1 MKSIVLLYSKKN
13 ASGSEE
19 FVNSEVKKVKIEG
32 IPNSVYSQGLVK
44 SSIYDEAR
52 RFFAT
57 TKDNNN
63 DNLSKLEFLKD
74 KYALVIDFR
83 TVDQEDVV
91 NSGRRLVGAQAGVL
105 LEIGKE
111 TTTTDLVCRVF
122 VVGDGHIT
130 IAGRRVQ
137 NI

>member
-13 ASGSEE
+13 ASDSEE